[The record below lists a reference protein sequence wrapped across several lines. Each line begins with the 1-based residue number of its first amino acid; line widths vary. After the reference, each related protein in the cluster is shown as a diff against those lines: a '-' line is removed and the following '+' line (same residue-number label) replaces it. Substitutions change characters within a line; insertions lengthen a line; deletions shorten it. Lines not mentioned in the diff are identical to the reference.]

1 MARRSTKS
9 ERPEADTSTEAA
21 SAKETAAETSTASDA
36 DQTEGASET
45 TAEKASEAD
54 KAGAT
59 APAKDDDA
67 SAQND
72 QTAADPTERR
82 EHVALCHVQMD
93 GGLKAPGTP
102 LLLTASEFQE
112 LKSAK
117 AVAGDW

>member
-1 MARRSTKS
+1 MARRSTKPA
-9 ERPEADTSTEAA
+9 RPEADTSAEAA

-45 TAEKASEAD
+45 TAEKVSEAD
-54 KAGAT
+54 KATAT
-59 APAKDDDA
+59 AAAKDDETA
-67 SAQND
+67 AQND